1 MVDLTGKVA
10 LITGAA
16 RGQGAAEARLFVAR
30 GARVVLTDVLDA
42 DGKQL
47 ADELGEAARFVR
59 HDVTSADDW
68 NAAVAV
74 ALSEFGALN
83 VLVNNAAI
91 YTAKPLTDTTPEELE
106 KILQVNLVGAF
117 RGIRSVVGPM
127 SEAGGSI
134 VNISSQAGL
143 EGLMGHS
150 AYGSSKW
157 GLRGLT
163 KTAALELGPRGI
175 RVNSV
180 HPGPIA
186 TPMVPYLTTGP
197 GSFPTLPLQR
207 TGVPEEVAEL
217 VAFLASDASSYV
229 TGAEVTIDGGLA
241 AGKFIPPELQEA
253 P

>member
-16 RGQGAAEARLFVAR
+16 RGQGAAEARLFVER

-74 ALSEFGALN
+74 AVSEFGGLN

-106 KILQVNLVGAF
+106 KILGVNLVGAF

-163 KTAALELGPRGI
+163 KTAALELGPIGI

-241 AGKFIPPELQEA
+241 AGKFMPPELQEGR
-253 P
+253 